1 MTKQPAI
8 EAVPLIGIDRGERQR
23 GTEANLRRES
33 VDITSRMAKRTK
45 PGTKTK
51 QLAAPVATEMD
62 GRSLSEMA
70 YQAILEGLFTR
81 KVPAGAYL
89 SQNDLVQMLGVP
101 VQPLRDA
108 LRILE
113 TEGVLTI
120 HPRAGIEFLKPDLEL
135 ARSTYQFRTMIERTA
150 ARTYAESADPTAI
163 AKLLKDHENL
173 IKQVTNKGLEPENLS
188 QLEAL
193 EGRLHGEMVAS
204 LRNPLIETAARRLK
218 NYLILIKL
226 DRRITAPLALRT
238 LREHVEIL
246 EACVRRDADQAEAA
260 LVRHFQSAL
269 QRIFGMS

>member
-1 MTKQPAI
+1 MHGGDAAGVAI
-8 EAVPLIGIDRGERQR
+8 RCYKVH
-23 GTEANLRRES
+23 
-33 VDITSRMAKRTK
+33 RMAKRS
-45 PGTKTK
+45 K
-51 QLAAPVATEMD
+51 QLKTSTKMPALPVAAETE

-89 SQNDLVQMLGVP
+89 SQNDLVRMLGMP

-150 ARTYAESADPTAI
+150 ARTYAESADAAAI
-163 AKLLKDHENL
+163 EKLLKDHETL
-173 IKQVTNKGLEPENLS
+173 IKQITSKGLEPENLQ

-193 EGRLHGEMVAS
+193 ESRLHDRVFLAIEFAV
-204 LRNPLIETAARRLK
+204 LIDNDRHAFRRAR
-218 NYLILIKL
+218 
-226 DRRITAPLALRT
+226 
-238 LREHVEIL
+238 
-246 EACVRRDADQAEAA
+246 
-260 LVRHFQSAL
+260 
-269 QRIFGMS
+269 

>member
-1 MTKQPAI
+1 MVKGSKRKISTKV
-8 EAVPLIGIDRGERQR
+8 VP
-23 GTEANLRRES
+23 
-33 VDITSRMAKRTK
+33 
-45 PGTKTK
+45 
-51 QLAAPVATEMD
+51 APVAADKD
-62 GRSLSEMA
+62 GKSLSELA

-81 KVPAGAYL
+81 KIPPGAYL
-89 SQNDLVQMLGVP
+89 SQNDLVRLLGLP

-150 ARTYAESADPTAI
+150 ARTYAERADPVAI
-163 AKLLKDHENL
+163 AKLLKDHEIL
-173 IKQVTNKGLEPENLS
+173 IKQVTAKGLEPENLS

-193 EGRLHGEMVAS
+193 ESRLHGEMVAS

-246 EACVRRDADQAEAA
+246 EACFRHDADQAEAA

>member
-1 MTKQPAI
+1 
-8 EAVPLIGIDRGERQR
+8 
-23 GTEANLRRES
+23 
-33 VDITSRMAKRTK
+33 MAKRHAKKSNAPQVTK
-45 PGTKTK
+45 SMEPD
-51 QLAAPVATEMD
+51 VD
-62 GRSLSEMA
+62 VRRLSEVA

-89 SQNDLVQMLGVP
+89 SQNDLVQLLGLP

-108 LRILE
+108 LRVLE

-120 HPRAGIEFLKPDLEL
+120 HPRSGIEFLKPDLEL
-135 ARSTYQFRTMIERTA
+135 ARSTYQFRSLIERFA
-150 ARTYAESADPTAI
+150 ARTYAESADAAGI
-163 AKLLKDHENL
+163 AKLLKDHETL
-173 IKQVTNKGLEPENLS
+173 IKQISAKGLEAEHLP

-193 EGRLHGEMVAS
+193 ERRLHGDMVGS

-246 EACVRRDADQAEAA
+246 EACARRDADQAEAA
-260 LVRHFQSAL
+260 LQRHFQAAL
-269 QRIFGMS
+269 QRILGMI

>member
-1 MTKQPAI
+1 
-8 EAVPLIGIDRGERQR
+8 
-23 GTEANLRRES
+23 
-33 VDITSRMAKRTK
+33 MAKRHARKSNAPQVTK
-45 PGTKTK
+45 SMEPD
-51 QLAAPVATEMD
+51 VD
-62 GRSLSEMA
+62 VRRLSEVA

-89 SQNDLVQMLGVP
+89 SQNDLVQLLGLP

-108 LRILE
+108 LRVLE

-120 HPRAGIEFLKPDLEL
+120 HPRSGIEFLKPDLEL
-135 ARSTYQFRTMIERTA
+135 ARSTYQFRSLIERFA
-150 ARTYAESADPTAI
+150 ARTYAESADAAGI
-163 AKLLKDHENL
+163 AKLLKDHETL
-173 IKQVTNKGLEPENLS
+173 IKQISAKGLDAEHLP

-193 EGRLHGEMVAS
+193 ERRLHGDMVGS

-246 EACVRRDADQAEAA
+246 EACARRDADQAEAA
-260 LVRHFQSAL
+260 LVRHFQAAL
-269 QRIFGMS
+269 QRILGMN

>member
-1 MTKQPAI
+1 
-8 EAVPLIGIDRGERQR
+8 
-23 GTEANLRRES
+23 
-33 VDITSRMAKRTK
+33 MAKRHARKSTA
-45 PGTKTK
+45 PAAT
-51 QLAAPVATEMD
+51 AAPEAEVD
-62 GRSLSEMA
+62 GRRLSEVA

-89 SQNDLVQMLGVP
+89 SQNDLVQMLGLP

-108 LRILE
+108 LRVLE

-120 HPRAGIEFLKPDLEL
+120 HPRSGTEFLKPDLEL
-135 ARSTYQFRTMIERTA
+135 ARSTYQFRSLIERFA
-150 ARTYAESADPTAI
+150 ARTYAESADAAGI
-163 AKLLKDHENL
+163 AKLLKDHETL
-173 IKQVTNKGLEPENLS
+173 IKQIGAKGLDAEHLP

-193 EGRLHGEMVAS
+193 ERRLHGDMVAS

-260 LVRHFQSAL
+260 LVRHFQAAL
-269 QRIFGMS
+269 QRILGMN

>member
-1 MTKQPAI
+1 
-8 EAVPLIGIDRGERQR
+8 
-23 GTEANLRRES
+23 
-33 VDITSRMAKRTK
+33 MAKRSRQLKAVTK
-45 PGTKTK
+45 ATPSP
-51 QLAAPVATEMD
+51 AASDND
-62 GRSLSEMA
+62 GRSLSELA

-89 SQNDLVQMLGVP
+89 SQNDLVRMLGMP

-150 ARTYAESADPTAI
+150 ARTYAESADAASI
-163 AKLLKDHENL
+163 EKLLKDHETL
-173 IKQVTNKGLEPENLS
+173 IKQITHKGLEPDNLQ

-193 EGRLHGEMVAS
+193 EARLHGDMVAS

-238 LREHVEIL
+238 LREHVELL

-260 LVRHFQSAL
+260 LVRHFQAAL

>member
-1 MTKQPAI
+1 VRGAKKNECTADISSRMPQKRPRKNSLR
-8 EAVPLIGIDRGERQR
+8 AVPPSPASDNETL
-23 GTEANLRRES
+23 
-33 VDITSRMAKRTK
+33 
-45 PGTKTK
+45 
-51 QLAAPVATEMD
+51 
-62 GRSLSEMA
+62 SLSETA

-89 SQNDLVQMLGVP
+89 SQNDLTQLLGLP

-135 ARSTYQFRTMIERTA
+135 ARSTYQFRTVIERTA
-150 ARTYAESADPTAI
+150 ARAYAESADAGAM
-163 AKLLKDHENL
+163 AKLLKDHEAL
-173 IKQVTNKGLEPENLS
+173 IKQLSTKGLEPDDLP

-193 EGRLHGEMVAS
+193 EGRLHGDMVAS
-204 LRNPLIETAARRLK
+204 LRNPLIETTARRLK
-218 NYLILIKL
+218 NYLTLIKL

-246 EACVRRDADQAEAA
+246 EACSRRDADQAEAA
-260 LVRHFQSAL
+260 LVRHFQAAL
-269 QRIFGMS
+269 QRIIGMS

>member
-1 MTKQPAI
+1 MARRPARKSKTRSTT
-8 EAVPLIGIDRGERQR
+8 PNGES
-23 GTEANLRRES
+23 EL
-33 VDITSRMAKRTK
+33 
-45 PGTKTK
+45 
-51 QLAAPVATEMD
+51 D
-62 GRSLSEMA
+62 GRRLSEIA

-89 SQNDLVQMLGVP
+89 SQNDLVQLLGMP

-135 ARSTYQFRTMIERTA
+135 ARSTYQFRSLIERTA
-150 ARTYAESADPTAI
+150 ARAYAESADAAGI
-163 AKLLKDHENL
+163 AKLLKDHETL
-173 IKQVTNKGLEPENLS
+173 IKQITAKGLDAEQLP

-193 EGRLHGEMVAS
+193 EARLHGDMVAS

-246 EACVRRDADQAEAA
+246 EACARRDADQAEAA
-260 LVRHFQSAL
+260 LVRHFQAAL
-269 QRIFGMS
+269 QRILGMN